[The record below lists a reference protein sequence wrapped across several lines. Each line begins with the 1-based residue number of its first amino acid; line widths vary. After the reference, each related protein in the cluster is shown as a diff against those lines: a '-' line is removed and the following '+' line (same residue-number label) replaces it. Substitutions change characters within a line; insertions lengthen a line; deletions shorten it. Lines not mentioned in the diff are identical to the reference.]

1 MLRFWFS
8 WTPQEWIWVFEHLF
22 LFSELLS
29 TKNVF
34 AVFVLGSIFLHGLLK
49 IVFKLETAQEI
60 EVLKRNLIEKAG
72 YFLGIL
78 FIAISIYLGVTSYDW
93 DWRFVRPEFSSQASW
108 SDTSGIMGLIFLA
121 GTFQVRKNR
130 SVFSVLLI
138 AAIMMPLIFFYD
150 DCIFYHRNN
159 SFACGLLL
167 SQYCLVIYL

>member
-1 MLRFWFS
+1 MSGEYIIYIVVLS
-8 WTPQEWIWVFEHLF
+8 VFIF
-22 LFSELLS
+22 FIAP
-29 TKNVF
+29 VF

-130 SVFSVLLI
+130 SVFSVLLV
-138 AAIMMPLIFFYD
+138 ATIMMPLIFFSMMTVFSTTGIIASLVD
-150 DCIFYHRNN
+150 FYYYNI
-159 SFACGLLL
+159 AW
-167 SQYCLVIYL
+167 

>member
-1 MLRFWFS
+1 MSGEYIIYIVVLS
-8 WTPQEWIWVFEHLF
+8 VFIF
-22 LFSELLS
+22 F
-29 TKNVF
+29 TAPMF

-49 IVFKLETAQEI
+49 IVFKLETNQEI
-60 EVLKRNLIEKAG
+60 EALKRNLIEKAG

-108 SDTSGIMGLIFLA
+108 SDTFGILGVIFLA

-138 AAIMMPLIFFYD
+138 AAIMMPLIFFSMMTVFSTTGIIASLVD
-150 DCIFYHRNN
+150 FYYYNI
-159 SFACGLLL
+159 AW
-167 SQYCLVIYL
+167 